1 MATPPPPTIP
11 DELLEEIFIRLPT
24 PDALARASAA
34 CTSFRCVIKGRAF
47 RRRFRTLHRP
57 PLLGFMDVGG
67 FYPAQAPHPSAP
79 VAGAL
84 APCAADFSFVPAVVS
99 SSSYFVPPG
108 VQDDGEGPRWRPRD
122 VRDGRVLLD
131 WRSFYP
137 RSVLRWSY
145 PEDGSRVSIL
155 MDSRELGDEERCD
168 RPTWTKRER
177 CNAADFHLAVCD
189 PLSSR
194 YVLLPTIPEDLAAQ
208 PQDRLHGFE
217 PVLAPN
223 TRDDGEEE
231 PFKVICIA
239 RYMTKLVLFVLPS
252 ATMQW
257 SMVEPPISPSLER
270 MSCFDCVRC
279 CFYWTKPYGWSD
291 HLMVLDT
298 RTLRFSTVDL
308 LTGYHVELSDLPDE
322 CFAHRHPMAV
332 VMGREGALEMFSLAS
347 QHGSFALYHTS
358 LKNNSHQWKLEKI
371 IQLPGQYHSIC
382 TIGAAEGFLFF
393 RGAPEG
399 IHIGNVDCYSM
410 EVKTYEI
417 TKVCTKMEN
426 TFNPRRALPYFSFP
440 PLLSEPTI

>member
-1 MATPPPPTIP
+1 
-11 DELLEEIFIRLPT
+11 
-24 PDALARASAA
+24 
-34 CTSFRCVIKGRAF
+34 
-47 RRRFRTLHRP
+47 
-57 PLLGFMDVGG
+57 
-67 FYPAQAPHPSAP
+67 
-79 VAGAL
+79 
-84 APCAADFSFVPAVVS
+84 
-99 SSSYFVPPG
+99 
-108 VQDDGEGPRWRPRD
+108 
-122 VRDGRVLLD
+122 
-131 WRSFYP
+131 
-137 RSVLRWSY
+137 
-145 PEDGSRVSIL
+145 

-223 TRDDGEEE
+223 TRDDGEEK

-252 ATMQW
+252 TTMQW

-332 VMGREGALEMFSLAS
+332 VMGREGALEMFSLLRDSCSSEALPKVFISGMWIVTQWRSRLMKLPKSAQRWRIPSIPDVPSHTLAS
-347 QHGSFALYHTS
+347 HRCYQ
-358 LKNNSHQWKLEKI
+358 N
-371 IQLPGQYHSIC
+371 QLSDQ
-382 TIGAAEGFLFF
+382 L
-393 RGAPEG
+393 
-399 IHIGNVDCYSM
+399 IGNIPIASTAVASEFYCHDLSSLASCFGLAWAIYTWSWMADVQDCADVVRYVCISM
-410 EVKTYEI
+410 NDASDEFI
-417 TKVCTKMEN
+417 CD
-426 TFNPRRALPYFSFP
+426 
-440 PLLSEPTI
+440 PLQFLDVLCK